1 MRFLIRYIHKYL
13 SFFISLQL
21 LLWTISGIFFAFNK
35 IELVRGE
42 QYRLIPNYSF
52 NLSNF
57 DFEIYDA
64 INVKVMK
71 RLGEDIL
78 VSKRELNTKYL
89 DIDGK
94 SIAKISSKEAKK
106 IVQDRT
112 TLNPI
117 SAEEIIKQK
126 NGSEYRGRELPL
138 YKVLSSDIDDKEINV
153 YLNMYS
159 GEIVAIRS
167 FQWSVWDLMWGFHI
181 MDWQERDDIN
191 NLLLKI
197 FSILALL
204 SAITGILLFFKV
216 DINSGVSTDE

>member
-1 MRFLIRYIHKYL
+1 
-13 SFFISLQL
+13 
-21 LLWTISGIFFAFNK
+21 LWTISGIFFAFNK

-42 QYRLIPNYSF
+42 QYRLTPNYSF
-52 NLSNF
+52 NLNNF
-57 DFEIYDA
+57 NFKIYEA
-64 INVKVMK
+64 TNVKVMK
-71 RLGEDIL
+71 RLGEDVL
-78 VSKRELNTKYL
+78 VSKGKLDTKYL

-94 SIAKISSKEAKK
+94 SITKISSEEAKK
-106 IVQDRT
+106 IVEDTT
-112 TLNPI
+112 TLTPI

-138 YKVLSSDIDDKEINV
+138 YKVLSRDIDGKEINV
-153 YLNMYS
+153 YLNVYS
-159 GEIVAIRS
+159 AEIVAIRS
-167 FQWSVWDLMWGFHI
+167 FQWSIWDLMWGFHI

-216 DINSGVSTDE
+216 DINSEASTEK

>member
-1 MRFLIRYIHKYL
+1 MSRYL
-13 SFFISLQL
+13 
-21 LLWTISGIFFAFNK
+21 
-35 IELVRGE
+35 E
-42 QYRLIPNYSF
+42 
-52 NLSNF
+52 NF